1 MDKWERNSY
10 KGTISEDN
18 GHRKWTG
25 VGKLIGPRG
34 PGREKKNDWNF
45 KSELE
50 EFKKKKKKHDKKEA
64 QFCRAGEEPSGGFT
78 AFESRQLHRGV
89 ERASELCDCS
99 SVRLNQVLPN
109 LELGSEASFAQ
120 RLCWGRQKRQKKK
133 CMQRRERVTEKNKGK
148 NRTLKHHKTKT
159 RKF

>member
-50 EFKKKKKKHDKKEA
+50 EFFLKKSMIRKKPSFAERVRSPLVDLLHLKADSYTEELREHQNYVTAA
-64 QFCRAGEEPSGGFT
+64 Q
-78 AFESRQLHRGV
+78 
-89 ERASELCDCS
+89 
-99 SVRLNQVLPN
+99 VRLNQVLPN

-120 RLCWGRQKRQKKK
+120 RHCWGRQKRQKKK
-133 CMQRRERVTEKNKGK
+133 LHAE
-148 NRTLKHHKTKT
+148 
-159 RKF
+159 